1 MSTAI
6 KLQAAI
12 ASLLLFGAVPI
23 SAFAEVVLSR
33 YLDQSALVFKAED
46 VQNNRIPA
54 RIHAHGAPLVF
65 GSQVSL
71 ACLGVHF
78 RRDALIVYLPE
89 SRSCILFGELDPGSI
104 GGIERE
110 RGVLVQALEESAVV
124 VMKPQA
130 TVEGGAGL
138 CDCPG
143 NRPPLVTVDSGS
155 PQEAMAGAAITS
167 IGFTASDVD
176 SEVLTEFF
184 SFTLN
189 GSSKQIGLPSGL
201 VENCVSGT
209 GTLSCTVSGSAP
221 LIVGTYLI
229 LLEVSDGFSL
239 GSATATLTTIAP
251 PSEQIFIDG
260 FENKP

>member
-1 MSTAI
+1 MSIAI

-12 ASLLLFGAVPI
+12 VALLLFGAATF

-46 VQNNRIPA
+46 VQNSRIPA
-54 RIHAHGAPLVF
+54 RIHVHGAPLVF

-71 ACLGVHF
+71 ACLGIHL
-78 RRDALIVYLPE
+78 RRDALVVYLPE
-89 SRSCILFGELDPGSI
+89 SKSCIPFGQLDPGNI

-110 RGVLVQALEESAVV
+110 RSALVQALEESAVV

-130 TVEGGAGL
+130 TVEGVAGL
-138 CDCPG
+138 CSCPD
-143 NRPPLVTVDSGS
+143 NRPPVVTVKSGS
-155 PQEAMAGAAITS
+155 PQEAIAGAAVIP
-167 IGFTASDVD
+167 IEFTASDGD

-189 GSSKQIGLPSGL
+189 GSSKQLGLPSGL
-201 VENCVSGT
+201 VDNCIPGT

-221 LIVGTYLI
+221 VTVGIYLI

-239 GSATATLTTIAP
+239 GSATATLTVTAA

-260 FENKP
+260 FENQL

>member
-1 MSTAI
+1 MSTAT

-12 ASLLLFGAVPI
+12 AALLLLGSVSS

-33 YLDQSALVFKAED
+33 YLDQPVLVFNTED
-46 VQNNRIPA
+46 VRNHRIPA
-54 RIHAHGAPLVF
+54 RIHEHGAPLVF

-71 ACLGVHF
+71 ACLGVNLG
-78 RRDALIVYLPE
+78 RDELAVYLPE
-89 SRSCILFGELDPGSI
+89 SQTCIPLGELDPGNI
-104 GGIERE
+104 LGFERD
-110 RGVLVQALEESAVV
+110 RSALLKVLDKSAVA

-130 TVEGGAGL
+130 QAQGGAGL
-138 CDCPG
+138 CNCPG
-143 NRPPLVTVDSGS
+143 NRPPVVSVKSGS
-155 PQEAMAGAAITS
+155 PQEAIAGAAITS
-167 IGFTASDVD
+167 IEFTASDVD

-189 GSSKQIGLPSGL
+189 GSSKKLGLPSGL
-201 VENCVSGT
+201 VENCVSGS

-221 LIVGTYLI
+221 LTVGTYLI

-239 GSATATLTTIAP
+239 GSATATLTTTAP
-251 PSEQIFIDG
+251 PSEQIFVDG